1 MALIECDVEYI
12 HPYGR
17 RFILYTDKEWSLGK
31 ISLTPK
37 EIVLEGKEI
46 YRFPLLS
53 IVSIDKKIALP
64 VIKEGRSTLLL
75 EYVDIRSKERIF
87 TLFSGYGACIRA
99 FKKSLL
105 ALLTSN
111 VAITYKMGERWY
123 RGFLRVQGS
132 EVTLIPSNYRFHIS
146 KLLKFERRTMST
158 GFSNVG
164 VIVLKIEEG
173 EDVNEIWIVTPPL
186 KRDFFWQ
193 LLSIMNEEYIYSQLL
208 SKLTRIERLV
218 LLLINQGATVNEILQ
233 KHQLTPKE
241 FKEITDKLEEL
252 GLIKKIILLKI
263 TDKGKGIVEHITE

>member
-17 RFILYTDKEWSLGK
+17 RFILYTDKEWSMGK
-31 ISLTPK
+31 ISLTTR
-37 EIVLEGKEI
+37 EIVLEGKDI
-46 YRFPLLS
+46 YKFPLLS

-99 FKKSLL
+99 FKKNLL

-111 VAITYKMGERWY
+111 VAITYKMGDKWHK
-123 RGFLRVQGS
+123 GFLRVQGS
-132 EVTLIPSNYRFHIS
+132 DIVLVPTNYRFHIS
-146 KLLKFERRTMST
+146 KLLKFERRSMST

-164 VIVLKIEEG
+164 VIVLKVEEG
-173 EDVNEIWIVTPPL
+173 DNLNEIWVVTPPL

-193 LLSIMNEEYIYSQLL
+193 LLTIMNEEYIYSQLL

-233 KHQLTPKE
+233 KHQLTPQE
-241 FKEITDKLEEL
+241 FKDITDKLEEL